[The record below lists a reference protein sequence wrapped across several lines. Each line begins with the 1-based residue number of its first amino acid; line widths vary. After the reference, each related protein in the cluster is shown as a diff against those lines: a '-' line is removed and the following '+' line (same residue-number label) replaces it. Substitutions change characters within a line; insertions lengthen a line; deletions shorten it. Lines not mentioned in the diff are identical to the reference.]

1 METLKGRLLATAI
14 IIIAPLALPLSLV
27 KLQF

>member
-1 METLKGRLLATAI
+1 METLKGRLLATA